1 MIALKCINIIEY
13 NIKMTNKHE
22 QSHEHGH
29 EHGYEHEHGHEHSHG
44 HNSDSFLAYYDANST
59 YKNDNGY
66 RTGKLYKDGKLIRDF
81 DAERASREH
90 KIKSLEHNKYFNA
103 YSDEDQE
110 KFVTNPYM
118 FFILERFTNQLLSQK
133 NSANVSSNTN
143 TKPDQKP
150 NNKPDNKPDNKPKP
164 APVHIS
170 DEEDNFAG
178 LFD

>member
-1 MIALKCINIIEY
+1 
-13 NIKMTNKHE
+13 MTNKHE
-22 QSHEHGH
+22 HSHEHGH
-29 EHGYEHEHGHEHSHG
+29 EHEHEHSHENG
-44 HNSDSFLAYYDANST
+44 HEHGSDSFLAHFDANST

-81 DAERASREH
+81 DAELASREH
-90 KIKSLEHNKYFNA
+90 KIKSLENNKYFNA

-110 KFVTNPYM
+110 KLVTNPYM
-118 FFILERFTNQLLSQK
+118 FYILERFTTQLLNRK
-133 NSANVSSNTN
+133 NSASVPANTN

-150 NNKPDNKPDNKPKP
+150 NKPDNKPDTKPKP
-164 APVHIS
+164 APVHVS